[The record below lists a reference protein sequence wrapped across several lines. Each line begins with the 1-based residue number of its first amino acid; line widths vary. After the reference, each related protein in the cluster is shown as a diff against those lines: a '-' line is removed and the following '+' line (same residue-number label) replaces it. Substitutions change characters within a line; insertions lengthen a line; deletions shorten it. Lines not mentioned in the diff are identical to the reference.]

1 MRVSRRF
8 VLRSALAA
16 PLAAPLV
23 ARAADAPV
31 VVVGAG
37 IAGLT
42 VAAELAARGRAVVV
56 LEARDRIGG
65 RIWTSRAWADLPVDM
80 GASWIHGIKGNPVTA
95 LARAAGARMVGTS
108 YDSAVALGPDGAEF
122 DGDFEDAEALV
133 EAALARAERREADI
147 SVWQAITASRDWA
160 AADEDLR
167 RQVSHLVDGGLVQ
180 EYGGPADRI
189 SAWWGQE
196 GAGFGGGDVLF
207 PDGYDAIPAHLAKG
221 LDIRLNAQVAEV
233 APDGVRL
240 ADGSRVAASRVV
252 VTVPLGALKA
262 GGIGFARPLS
272 AARQT
277 AMGRLEMGNLSKL
290 WLRFDRVAW
299 PDDVDWIEWLGPKAG
314 VWAQWVSL
322 ARALDAPV
330 LLALHGGDA
339 ARAMDGTDGAEA
351 MAGAHD
357 ALRAMF
363 GSRFP
368 APVAAQQS
376 RWSGDALALGAYSF
390 NPVGMRDDD
399 RDALAGAEWD
409 SALWFAGEACSAD
422 HFGTV
427 HGAYLSG
434 LAVARALF

>member
-1 MRVSRRF
+1 MRVSRRS
-8 VLRSALAA
+8 VLAAALSA

-23 ARAADAPV
+23 GRASDAPV

-37 IAGLT
+37 MAGLT
-42 VAAELAARGRAVVV
+42 VARELAARGRPVVV

-80 GASWIHGIKGNPVTA
+80 GASWIHGVKGNPVTA
-95 LARAAGARMVGTS
+95 LARAAGARMAGTS
-108 YDSAVALGPDGAEF
+108 YDLAIALGPDGAEF
-122 DGDFEDAEALV
+122 DGDFGQAEALI
-133 EAALARAERREADI
+133 EDALARAEARDADI
-147 SVWQAITASRDWA
+147 SVWQAVTMSREWA
-160 AADEDLR
+160 AADGGLR
-167 RQVSHLVDGGLVQ
+167 RMVAHLVDGGLVQ

-196 GAGFGGGDVLF
+196 GAAFGGGDVLF
-207 PDGYDAIPAHLAKG
+207 PDGYDAIPAYLARG
-221 LDIRLNAQVAEV
+221 LDIRLGARVAEV

-240 ADGSRVAASRVV
+240 ADGSRIMAARVV
-252 VTVPLGALKA
+252 VTVPLGVLKA
-262 GGIGFARPLS
+262 GGVGFSRALS
-272 AARQT
+272 PARQ
-277 AMGRLEMGNLSKL
+277 AAIARLEMGNLSKL

-299 PDDVDWIEWLGPKAG
+299 PDDVDWIEWLGPTAG
-314 VWAQWVSL
+314 AWAQWVSL

-330 LLALHGGDA
+330 LLAFHGGDA

-351 MAGAHD
+351 KARAHE

-363 GSRFP
+363 GNDFP

-390 NPVGMRDDD
+390 NPVGMREDD
-399 RDALAGAEWD
+399 RAALAGADWD
-409 SALWFAGEACSAD
+409 GALWFAGEACAVD

-427 HGAYLSG
+427 HGAHLSG
-434 LAVARALF
+434 LAVARALS